1 MELWCIIHDQTG
13 RPNVDWCESHRP
25 ETVRANVIGTL
36 NLADLCSSKGIHC
49 TIYATGYAVQFLH
62 VSKYLVLTSGGGS
75 NNVDA
80 CFRCRQVERLDV
92 QATCFSV
99 W

>member
-1 MELWCIIHDQTG
+1 RELETIKPTHVLNAAGVTG

-49 TIYATGYAVQFLH
+49 TIYATGYTMHFIH
-62 VSKYLVLTSGGGS
+62 VSKNTSSRLVAKEA
-75 NNVDA
+75 NM
-80 CFRCRQVERLDV
+80 
-92 QATCFSV
+92 
-99 W
+99 